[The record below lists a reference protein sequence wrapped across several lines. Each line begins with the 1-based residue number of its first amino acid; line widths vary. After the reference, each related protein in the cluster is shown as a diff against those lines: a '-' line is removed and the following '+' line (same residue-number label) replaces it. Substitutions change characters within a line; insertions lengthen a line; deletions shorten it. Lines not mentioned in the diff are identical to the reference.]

1 MSDGGSGG
9 KQSPRGCAEYSVM
22 LTKTSL
28 SAHHWTFL
36 YCSKK
41 WFEEKY
47 KLGKNGDF
55 FLIITYLFAEIVL
68 KNKKYRAVVK

>member
-47 KLGKNGDF
+47 KLEKNGDF

-68 KNKKYRAVVK
+68 KNKKYGAVVK